1 MCTSLKH
8 LTVPTTAFAGGHLF
22 FNLSTDSRFF
32 RRDGRAYIL
41 PTNLETLIVYFSD
54 EMLLSLDRLKQ
65 SFAHTKVAKPK
76 LRAIAA
82 IQYLERPELSDCEHD
97 TDYVEL
103 GREAVIQ
110 FCVLR

>member
-1 MCTSLKH
+1 VYLTQAFNGTNNCLCRGTPLLQSLDR
-8 LTVPTTAFAGGHLF
+8 LPIL
-22 FNLSTDSRFF
+22 

-82 IQYLERPELSDCEHD
+82 IQYLERPELSDCEHN